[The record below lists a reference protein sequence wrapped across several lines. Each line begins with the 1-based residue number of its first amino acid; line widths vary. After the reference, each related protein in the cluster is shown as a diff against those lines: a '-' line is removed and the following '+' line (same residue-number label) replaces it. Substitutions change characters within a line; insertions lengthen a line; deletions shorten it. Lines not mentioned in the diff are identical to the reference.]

1 MGKLLKAIPIP
12 LAGVGL
18 ALAALGNLVQSYGQG
33 FRNVLGLISAVII
46 VLLYLKI
53 ITNFSGFME
62 EMNNPITSSVFAT
75 FPMANMLL
83 ATYLK
88 PYAGG
93 IAKGLWFF
101 AIAMHVV
108 LILYFISKF
117 VLKFDINK
125 VFPSWFIVFVGI
137 VVASVSSPAF
147 EMTGLGRNI
156 FWFGLVAN
164 AILLAIVIYR
174 TVVVKGIPE
183 PAFPLL
189 AIYSAPVALNLA
201 GYMSAFEAKS
211 NTLVYILLILSQVL
225 YFYALTV
232 LGRSLAKGK
241 FFPAYAGFTFPL
253 VISAISLKLT
263 NGYFGKAGISV
274 PGMGVL
280 VKIEEAIAVVVVLYV
295 LFKFIMSI
303 SAALSSES

>member
-1 MGKLLKAIPIP
+1 MEKILKAIPIP
-12 LAGVGL
+12 LAGVAL

-33 FRNVLGLISAVII
+33 FRNVLGLIAAVII

-62 EMNNPITSSVFAT
+62 EMNNPITASVFAT

-88 PYAGG
+88 PYAAGF
-93 IAKGLWFF
+93 AKGLWFF

-108 LILYFISKF
+108 LILYFVSKF

-137 VVASVSSPAF
+137 VVASVTSPAF

-156 FWFGLVAN
+156 FWFGLIAN

-211 NTLVYILLILSQVL
+211 NTLVYILLILSQVF

-232 LGRSLAKGK
+232 LGRSLSKGK
-241 FFPAYAGFTFPL
+241 FVPAYAGFTFPL

-263 NGYFGKAGISV
+263 NGYFGKAGISI
-274 PGMGVL
+274 PGLGIL
-280 VKIEEAIAVVVVLYV
+280 VKIEEAIAVIIVLYV

-303 SAALSSES
+303 SAAMNAES